1 MYTNINTDHAIEII
15 ELWFKLHDDEIPVDF
30 PQKLVLLSLKHLISH
45 NAFIFGSS
53 FYIQENGTAMGTSCA
68 CMYAT
73 IYYSYHE
80 EMRIMKLP
88 NVRFYRRLMNDA
100 FILHKKSGSMQ
111 ELRENMNEFG
121 PPEKRLGHRRSPTIS
136 RLPRSHHLHHRQRH

>member
-15 ELWFKLHDDEIPVDF
+15 ELWFELHDDEIQVDF

-80 EMRIMKLP
+80 ETRIINLP
-88 NVRFYRRLMNDA
+88 NVRFYRRLIDYPP
-100 FILHKKSGSMQ
+100 Q
-111 ELRENMNEFG
+111 EIRIHLRTQGEHE
-121 PPEKRLGHRRSPTIS
+121 
-136 RLPRSHHLHHRQRH
+136 